1 MRPFGSLSY
10 LIRIFCLQVPQNI
23 FLGHCTTFLALF
35 YGPLPRPD
43 IASLLSRTSLHGSVC
58 NVTVE
63 SWILVVMARPKNTSW
78 ATNYN
83 FKKIHDDN
91 FSIRYASIDL
101 NIYTITFIQV
111 LLLFLW
117 GFLWFRLWYFC
128 WCGSRWCQSLVRGVF
143 RDNSCG
149 TSFGKNGSYRIDN
162 SYSWKEKTNM
172 GLEIVFCNFCD
183 EECLKTSLNSS
194 LHIHSSILFAFFL
207 FSS

>member
-10 LIRIFCLQVPQNI
+10 LIWIFCLQVPHNI
-23 FLGHCTTFLALF
+23 FFGHCKTFLTLF

-63 SWILVVMARPKNTSW
+63 SWILVVMSKWQDPR
-78 ATNYN
+78 
-83 FKKIHDDN
+83 
-91 FSIRYASIDL
+91 IRHGLRITISRRFTTITFLKLFLDL

-117 GFLWFRLWYFC
+117 GILWFRLWYFC

-149 TSFGKNGSYRIDN
+149 TSFGKNSSYRVDN
-162 SYSWKEKTNM
+162 SYNWKEKNQH
-172 GLEIVFCNFCD
+172 GSWDSVLQLLGWRVFKN
-183 EECLKTSLNSS
+183 
-194 LHIHSSILFAFFL
+194 LFE
-207 FSS
+207 